1 MEWWIALAAIFAGL
15 VLLMVSGLP
24 VAFAF
29 LFIDILG
36 AIFIFGGSAGLE
48 ILILNIEESMT
59 NFSLLPVPLFI
70 FMGVVLFQSGI
81 GVRIIDTLDKW
92 IGRVPG
98 RLSLL
103 TVASATIFACMSGST
118 VGTSIMLGKTLMP
131 EMEKRGYK
139 KSMTVGPIL
148 GCGGLAMLI
157 PPSALAVLLASLAKV
172 SVGKLLIAGIMPGL
186 LLAAFFAIY
195 IVGRSTIQPSVAPPY
210 EGSSVS
216 LSEKS
221 IDLLRYVFPCIF
233 IIFLTVGVIF
243 LGVATP
249 SEAAALGSIGMVIL
263 AAAYRRLNWEMIK
276 TSIMDTVSTSAML
289 FIIIIG
295 SMTFSQILAFS
306 GASAGLVQFISGLN
320 ISPLGVLIL
329 MQLGLMLLGC
339 FMDNLSMVM
348 VALPVYLP
356 VIHLLGFEPIWFSL
370 LILINM
376 ETANITPPFG
386 LVLFA
391 VKGIASSDTT
401 IGDIYKAALPFV
413 ICDVLAMAVI
423 IIFPQIALWLPALL

>member
-1 MEWWIALAAIFAGL
+1 MEWWITLGAIFIGV

-29 LFIDILG
+29 LLIDIIG
-36 AIFIFGGSAGLE
+36 AIFIFGGSAGIDML
-48 ILILNIEESMT
+48 LLNIEECMT
-59 NFSLLPVPLFI
+59 NFSLLPVPLFV
-70 FMGVVLFQSGI
+70 FMGVVLSQSGI
-81 GVRIIDTLDKW
+81 GLRIIDTLDKW
-92 IGRVPG
+92 IGRLPG

-118 VGTSIMLGKTLMP
+118 VGTSVTLGKILMP
-131 EMEKRGYK
+131 EMEKRGYA
-139 KSMTVGPIL
+139 KSMSIGPIV

-172 SVGKLLIAGIMPGL
+172 SVGDLLIAGIMPGL
-186 LLAAFFAIY
+186 LLAVFFAVY
-195 IVGRSTIQPSVAPPY
+195 LVGRSIIQPSVAPPY
-210 EGSSVS
+210 QGASVPFA
-216 LSEKS
+216 EKT
-221 IDLLRYVFPCIF
+221 IDLFRYVVPCVF

-249 SEAAALGSIGMVIL
+249 SEAAALGSIGMVLL
-263 AAAYRRLNWEMIK
+263 AAVYKRLNWEMMK
-276 TSIMDTVSTSAML
+276 KSVMDTVSTSAML

-306 GASAGLVQFISGLN
+306 GASAGMVQFISGLD
-320 ISPLGVLIL
+320 ISPLGVLVI

-356 VIHLLGFEPIWFSL
+356 VIHLLGFDPIWFSL

-386 LVLFA
+386 LILFA
-391 VKGIASSDTT
+391 VKGVTSPDTT

-413 ICDVLAMAVI
+413 ICDVLAMVAI
-423 IIFPQIALWLPALL
+423 IAFPPIALWLPSLL